1 MNNLDDTDT
10 FGDQFLN
17 DKPTEDDQDKSNVE
31 AEIVSIILDP
41 SHQIDTPAPLVSTPV
56 IDISSPQP
64 SSHVNAPLL
73 TATTETTTTI
83 LALPPPLPSQSA
95 IDSGLAA
102 RVAKLEKRNAEL
114 ERHRDLEYMIKNYVR
129 NAVKDSVQAT
139 LRAPLLQSFQDL
151 TESEIKQ
158 MLHQLMFK
166 SGSYKDHPEHAELYD
181 ALEKLM
187 SRDNMDA
194 LHEELSKKR
203 KRRHDDQD
211 PPSSPNDDHQDS
223 PPPPPRD
230 SDQSKKRR
238 YDSDA
243 SGSTQPPSKDSEQSM
258 KKKLDSDAFAAQ
270 QHPAHTSSA

>member
-1 MNNLDDTDT
+1 MKNLDDTDI

-17 DKPTEDDQDKSNVE
+17 DKPTKDDQDKSNVE

-41 SHQIDTPAPLVSTPV
+41 SHQTDIPAPPVSTPV

-73 TATTETTTTI
+73 TATTEMKTTI

-102 RVAKLEKRNAEL
+102 RVAELEKRNAEL
-114 ERHRDLEYMIKNYVR
+114 EHVFTIQNKTTNNLASRIFTLEHRDLEYKIKNYVR
-129 NAVKDSVQAT
+129 DAVKDSVQAA

-151 TESEIKQ
+151 TEK
-158 MLHQLMFK
+158 
-166 SGSYKDHPEHAELYD
+166 LYD
-181 ALEKLM
+181 ALEKSM
-187 SRDNMDA
+187 SRNNMDA
-194 LHEELSKKR
+194 LHEKLSKKR
-203 KRRHDDQD
+203 KRLHDDQD
-211 PPSSPNDDHQDS
+211 PPPSINDNDQDS

-238 YDSDA
+238 HDSDA
-243 SGSTQPPSKDSEQSM
+243 SGSTQPPSKDSKQST
-258 KKKLDSDAFAAQ
+258 KKKLDSDASAGQ
-270 QHPAHTSSA
+270 QPPAHTSSA